1 MPAISRA
8 LAGEYL
14 METCQMRT
22 TLKLALLVA
31 VGTPW
36 LAAPALAKVSQRY
49 APQAFQNGPIWD
61 NDSVVESGVYLGR
74 DPDPNIR
81 FELRRDDGAYNGND

>member
-1 MPAISRA
+1 
-8 LAGEYL
+8 
-14 METCQMRT
+14 MRT

-31 VGTPW
+31 LGTPW
-36 LAAPALAKVSQRY
+36 LAAPALAKASQRY
-49 APQAFQNGPIWD
+49 AAQTFQNGQLWD

-81 FELRRDDGAYNGND
+81 FELRRDASAYNGND